1 MPIFVRLPLS
11 RRTACIDCDADG
23 APLAEL
29 TQEVARLEGIPEKC
43 LALTCGGR
51 RLTGATVTTGQ
62 WLTCVVTGLS
72 GGKGGFGSM
81 LRAIGA
87 QIEKTTN
94 REACRDLS
102 GRRLRDINHET
113 RLKRWVAK
121 QAEREGQR
129 EQRKT
134 PREPQHQLQDPE
146 YERLREQI
154 PERIQEAVTQGRR
167 VKVCPRA
174 AFALC
179 ELYGTVMQGLL
190 PAPRSDLRP
199 PAMAKAVPG
208 KGQLLPCGY
217 LNCPAGNPPL
227 MRIPSLL
234 TKVKARNRQATP
246 AQAAKKTHRTW
257 NPPPQWSRLLLQR
270 EKKEEEKKHSNR
282 TETNKACLL
291 LFSSISLISTTV
303 LCTPGKREAERG

>member
-11 RRTACIDCDADG
+11 RRTACIECDADG
-23 APLAEL
+23 APLADL

-62 WLTCVVTGLS
+62 WLTCVVTGLP

-121 QAEREGQR
+121 QAERESQR

-154 PERIQEAVTQGRR
+154 PERIQDAVTQGL
-167 VKVCPRA
+167 A
-174 AFALC
+174 AGSKKRPAATGSGESSARKRPAAALWLP
-179 ELYGTVMQGLL
+179 ELPSGESS
-190 PAPRSDLRP
+190 SDEDSESAHDSEGEKSP
-199 PAMAKAVPG
+199 GNNASSSGQEDSPNEEPTAAVESSPSPEG
-208 KGQLLPCGY
+208 EKGEKETQ
-217 LNCPAGNPPL
+217 
-227 MRIPSLL
+227 
-234 TKVKARNRQATP
+234 RQDGD
-246 AQAAKKTHRTW
+246 K
-257 NPPPQWSRLLLQR
+257 
-270 EKKEEEKKHSNR
+270 
-282 TETNKACLL
+282 
-291 LFSSISLISTTV
+291 
-303 LCTPGKREAERG
+303 

>member
-154 PERIQEAVTQGRR
+154 PERIQEAVTQGL
-167 VKVCPRA
+167 A
-174 AFALC
+174 AGSKKRPAATSDGESSARKRPAAALWLP
-179 ELYGTVMQGLL
+179 ELPSGESSSDEDSESAHKSEGEKSPGNTSSSGEEDSPNVEPAATVESS
-190 PAPRSDLRP
+190 PSP
-199 PAMAKAVPG
+199 VG
-208 KGQLLPCGY
+208 KKGG
-217 LNCPAGNPPL
+217 G
-227 MRIPSLL
+227 
-234 TKVKARNRQATP
+234 
-246 AQAAKKTHRTW
+246 
-257 NPPPQWSRLLLQR
+257 
-270 EKKEEEKKHSNR
+270 KETQQQDGDK
-282 TETNKACLL
+282 
-291 LFSSISLISTTV
+291 
-303 LCTPGKREAERG
+303 

>member
-11 RRTACIDCDADG
+11 RRTACIECDVHG
-23 APLAEL
+23 ATLAEL
-29 TQEVARLEGIPEKC
+29 TQEVARLEGIPEKW

-51 RLTGATVTTGQ
+51 QLTGATAQAGQ
-62 WLTCVVTGLS
+62 WLTCVITGLP

-121 QAEREGQR
+121 QAERESQR

-154 PERIQEAVTQGRR
+154 PDRIQEAVTQGL
-167 VKVCPRA
+167 A
-174 AFALC
+174 A
-179 ELYGTVMQGLL
+179 G
-190 PAPRSDLRP
+190 
-199 PAMAKAVPG
+199 
-208 KGQLLPCGY
+208 
-217 LNCPAGNPPL
+217 
-227 MRIPSLL
+227 
-234 TKVKARNRQATP
+234 
-246 AQAAKKTHRTW
+246 AKKRPATTSNGESSARKRPAAALWLPELPSGESSSDEDAESAHESVGDKSPHNGSLNGQENAPSADAATAESSSSS
-257 NPPPQWSRLLLQR
+257 PL
-270 EKKEEEKKHSNR
+270 EEEE
-282 TETNKACLL
+282 ETQRQDGDK
-291 LFSSISLISTTV
+291 
-303 LCTPGKREAERG
+303 

>member
-11 RRTACIDCDADG
+11 RRTACIECDAYG
-23 APLAEL
+23 LPLAEL

-51 RLTGATVTTGQ
+51 RLTGTIAAAGQ

-121 QAEREGQR
+121 QAERESQR

-154 PERIQEAVTQGRR
+154 PERIQEAVTQGL
-167 VKVCPRA
+167 A
-174 AFALC
+174 A
-179 ELYGTVMQGLL
+179 G
-190 PAPRSDLRP
+190 
-199 PAMAKAVPG
+199 
-208 KGQLLPCGY
+208 
-217 LNCPAGNPPL
+217 
-227 MRIPSLL
+227 
-234 TKVKARNRQATP
+234 
-246 AQAAKKTHRTW
+246 AKKRPATTSTGGSSAKKRPAAALWLPDLPSGESSSDEDLESAHEDEGAKSPDNASSSGQEDSPTVQTTAAEESSLS
-257 NPPPQWSRLLLQR
+257 PQG
-270 EKKEEEKKHSNR
+270 EDEEETQQQDGDK
-282 TETNKACLL
+282 
-291 LFSSISLISTTV
+291 
-303 LCTPGKREAERG
+303 